1 MKIILE
7 STQIMNLDND
17 QEIKLHIKEIISKI
31 TRIDIEKIN
40 DHSSLRDEL
49 FIDSLQ
55 GTQIIHLIQD
65 KYNIKID
72 EIEIFN
78 VDNIDEIVN
87 LIKEYSDQNH

>member
-1 MKIILE
+1 
-7 STQIMNLDND
+7 MNLDD
-17 QEIKLHIKEIISKI
+17 GQEMKLQIKEIIGKI

-40 DHSSLRDEL
+40 DQSSLRDEL

-78 VDNIDEIVN
+78 VDNINEIVD
-87 LIKEYSDQNH
+87 LIKEYRDQNH